1 MSPSAPRIKSPQQLI
16 AESGAD
22 LEGHGLKRTMGLFQ
36 LVCFG
41 IGAIVGTG
49 IFVGLS
55 DSVAEAGPAVV
66 VSFVLA
72 AITCVFTA
80 FSFAELGGAIP
91 VSGSSYSFAY
101 ASLGERVAFLVGWC
115 LLLEYGVSVS
125 AVAVG
130 WSQYL
135 NELLDSLVGL
145 RLPDVVSAGPGD
157 GGVINLP
164 AVVVIALAAVL
175 LVRGVRESARA
186 TAAMAVLKIGILI
199 VFLAIG
205 FTAFEDGNLAP
216 FAAHGAAGIT
226 AGASLAFFS
235 YIGFDAITTAGE
247 EVKNP
252 RRNIPIAI
260 LVCLGVV
267 TVLYGAVALSA
278 IGALGADDVAGRP
291 AALSLVVDQVTGST
305 VGGGIIAFGAVVAIA
320 SVVLAVMYGQTRVLM
335 SMSRDGLVPR
345 IFERV
350 SPKSA
355 TPVANTWIVAGVF
368 AVPAAFSTLDVVVGL
383 TTIGTLAVMA
393 VVNIAVIALRRRNPE
408 LSRSFRVPLYPL
420 SPVLGVGFC
429 LYLIWGTGWTT
440 WIQFAVFLA
449 VGALVYTFYSRR
461 NSRLAPTGTPPTGT
475 PPTGTPAAGTP
486 PTGMPA
492 AGTPATGTP
501 ATGTPAAGTPP
512 TGMPAACAPSAGEVP
527 AGEVPADTARTGAVR
542 T

>member
-1 MSPSAPRIKSPQQLI
+1 MTPSAPRSTTRRRIASPQRIKSPQQLL

-101 ASLGERVAFLVGWC
+101 ASLGERTAFLVGWC

-135 NELLDSLVGL
+135 NELLDSLVGW
-145 RLPDVVSAGPGD
+145 RLPAVLSAGPAD
-157 GGVINLP
+157 GGAVNLP
-164 AVVVIALAAVL
+164 AVVVILLAATL

-186 TAAMAVLKIGILI
+186 TAAMAILKIGILI
-199 VFLAIG
+199 VFCAIG
-205 FTAFEDGNLAP
+205 FSAFQDGNLSP
-216 FAAHGAAGIT
+216 FAGAGLGGIT
-226 AGASLAFFS
+226 AGASVAFFS

-260 LVCLGVV
+260 LVCIGVV
-267 TVLYGAVALSA
+267 TLLYCAVALAA
-278 IGALGADDVAGRP
+278 IGALGADAVAGRP
-291 AALSLVVDQVTGST
+291 AALSVVVDQVTGSS

-320 SVVLAVMYGQTRVLM
+320 SVVLAVMYGQTRILM

-345 IFERV
+345 VFERV

-355 TPVANTWIVAGVF
+355 TPVANTWIVAAVF
-368 AVPAAFSTLDVVVGL
+368 AVPAAFVPLDVVVNL
-383 TTIGTLAVMA
+383 TTIGTLAIMAAVNLAVM
-393 VVNIAVIALRRRNPE
+393 VLRRRDPE
-408 LSRSFRVPLYPL
+408 LPRSFRVPLFPL
-420 SPVLGVGFC
+420 SPILGIGFC

-440 WIQFAVFLA
+440 WVQFVAFLA
-449 VGALVYTFYSRR
+449 VGSLVYAGYGRR
-461 NSRLAPTGTPPTGT
+461 HSRLAVT
-475 PPTGTPAAGTP
+475 
-486 PTGMPA
+486 
-492 AGTPATGTP
+492 
-501 ATGTPAAGTPP
+501 
-512 TGMPAACAPSAGEVP
+512 APSAD
-527 AGEVPADTARTGAVR
+527 AGPGSRGA
-542 T
+542 